1 MTSDL
6 TLTAER
12 ETAALEN
19 IETEDETDEF
29 RRAVAR
35 GLSAPLKTL
44 ECKYFYDEIGSEL
57 FNQICSTPEYYPT
70 RTEIQILTDCAGE
83 IAETVG
89 EGVEIIELGS
99 GASLKTRL
107 LLQAFNRPRTYVPVD
122 ISAEYM
128 RQAATA
134 LQHDFPLLDIVP
146 VVADFSKRLH
156 IERRGGRGNR
166 LLFFPGS
173 TIGNFKTTEAVNLLA
188 RTLHDLAPDYFV
200 IGFDL
205 VKERKILEDAYDD
218 AAGITAAF
226 NLNLLRRINT
236 ELDGAFDISGF
247 RHEARYNET
256 KSRVEMHIVSLESQS
271 VRIGALEVSFSS
283 GESIHTENCY
293 KYSCTSFEALA
304 ADAGWHM
311 ERVWTDKKDLFA
323 VALLKPADGGA

>member
-12 ETAALEN
+12 ETTALEN

-57 FNQICSTPEYYPT
+57 FDQICSTPEYYPT
-70 RTEIQILTDCAGE
+70 RTEIQILTNCAGE
-83 IAETVG
+83 IAEAVG

-107 LLQAFNRPRTYVPVD
+107 LLHAFNRPRAYVPVD

-128 RQAATA
+128 WQAATA
-134 LQHDFPLLDIVP
+134 LQHDFPMLDIVP
-146 VVADFSKRLH
+146 TVADFSKHLH
-156 IERRGGRGNR
+156 IERRGGGGNR

-173 TIGNFKTTEAVNLLA
+173 TIGNFKTAEAVNLLT
-188 RTLHDLAPDYFV
+188 RTLHDLTPDYFV
-200 IGFDL
+200 VGFDL

-256 KSRVEMHIVSLESQS
+256 KSRVEMHIVSLKAQS
-271 VRIGALEVSFSS
+271 VRIGALEVGFAS

-293 KYSCTSFEALA
+293 KYSCASFEALA
-304 ADAGWHM
+304 AEAGWRM
-311 ERVWTDKKDLFA
+311 ERVWTGKKDLFA
-323 VALLKPADGGA
+323 VALLKPADGGE

>member
-1 MTSDL
+1 MASDS

-12 ETAALEN
+12 ETTALEN
-19 IETEDETDEF
+19 IEAEDATDEF
-29 RRAVAR
+29 RHAVVR

-57 FNQICSTPEYYPT
+57 FDQICSTPEYYPT
-70 RTEIQILTDCAGE
+70 RTEIQILTNCAGE
-83 IAETVG
+83 IAEAVG

-107 LLQAFNRPRTYVPVD
+107 LLHAFNRPRAYVPVD

-128 RQAATA
+128 WQAATA
-134 LQHDFPLLDIVP
+134 LQHDFPMLDIVP
-146 VVADFSKRLH
+146 TVADFSKHLH
-156 IERRGGRGNR
+156 IERRGGGGNR

-173 TIGNFKTTEAVNLLA
+173 TIGNFKTAEAVNLLT
-188 RTLHDLAPDYFV
+188 RTLHDLTPDYFV
-200 IGFDL
+200 VGFDL

-256 KSRVEMHIVSLESQS
+256 KSRVEMHIVSLKAQS
-271 VRIGALEVSFSS
+271 VRIGALEVGFAS

-293 KYSCTSFEALA
+293 KYSCASFEALA
-304 ADAGWHM
+304 AEAGWRM
-311 ERVWTDKKDLFA
+311 ERVWTGKKDLFA
-323 VALLKPADGGA
+323 VALLKPADGGE

>member
-1 MTSDL
+1 MGVYVGRGGLKHIGIDVPRS
-6 TLTAER
+6 AE
-12 ETAALEN
+12 
-19 IETEDETDEF
+19 
-29 RRAVAR
+29 
-35 GLSAPLKTL
+35 S
-44 ECKYFYDEIGSEL
+44 
-57 FNQICSTPEYYPT
+57 
-70 RTEIQILTDCAGE
+70 
-83 IAETVG
+83 VG

-107 LLQAFNRPRTYVPVD
+107 LLDAFYRPRAYVPVD

-128 RQAATA
+128 WQAAMA
-134 LQHDFPLLDIVP
+134 LKHDFPLLDIVP
-146 VVADFSKRLH
+146 AVADFSKPLH
-156 IERRGGRGNR
+156 IEQCGGAGNR

-173 TIGNFKTTEAVNLLA
+173 TIGNFKTSEAVDLLA
-188 RTLHDLAPDYFV
+188 RMLHDLTPDYFV

-256 KSRVEMHIVSLESQS
+256 KNRVELHIVSLEAQS
-271 VRIGALEVSFSS
+271 VRIGALEVSFAS

-293 KYSCTSFEALA
+293 KYSCVSFEALA
-304 ADAGWHM
+304 AEAGWRM

-323 VALLKPADGGA
+323 VALLKPADCGE